1 MGDTMN
7 GNNGNWTGEAFEN
20 MLFDYLD
27 NGYLENIITF
37 FEHEPNEMHL
47 IPRMLQDERIRIRV
61 GALAIIESLKEKYPE
76 RLKEI
81 VPLIL
86 NILLNANEKNI
97 RGDAAYALEIIAD
110 PSTKK
115 ALEEAYYQ
123 EEDEQVREFI
133 QDAINKLT

>member
-1 MGDTMN
+1 MN
-7 GNNGNWTGEAFEN
+7 GNNGNWTGEGFEN

-37 FEHEPNEMHL
+37 FEHEPNEMRL
-47 IPRMLQDERIRIRV
+47 IPKMLQDERIRIRV
-61 GALAIIESLKEKYPE
+61 GALAIIESLKEKYPD
-76 RLKEI
+76 RLKDI

-86 NILLNANEKNI
+86 NILLKAKEKNI

-115 ALEEAYYQ
+115 ALEEALSQ

-133 QDAINKLT
+133 QDAINKLS

>member
-1 MGDTMN
+1 MN
-7 GNNGNWTGEAFEN
+7 GNNGNWTGEGFEN

-37 FEHEPNEMHL
+37 FEHESNEMHL
-47 IPRMLQDERIRIRV
+47 IPKMLQDERIRIRV
-61 GALAIIESLKEKYPE
+61 GALAIIESLKEKYPD

-86 NILLNANEKNI
+86 NILLKAKEKNI

-115 ALEEAYYQ
+115 ALEEALSQ

-133 QDAINKLT
+133 QDAINKLS